1 MYQLTQLV
9 PQPTV
14 QHDPENFQGTV
25 TEVQLNESKDQ
36 YEVGGHED
44 DELDLSNHSEN
55 GDEPKSKK
63 KKYAD
68 NSRLLQIANYWDVLA
83 IGICLGSANLTYGV
97 WRAGLT
103 LGFWSFIFA
112 VVMIASVFFSLHLC
126 IAEMISILP
135 FSGGMYGFA
144 RVTLGPYLGF
154 MVGCYE
160 SVGNI
165 IYAMYGMLLL
175 SAYLSYITDI
185 ERKYQP
191 IMWLGFYLLIMLNE
205 FLGRKYY
212 FILMRTVAILL
223 ALMFLFYVAISIPKT
238 HPKKYLQHKAF
249 EQTFD
254 YGAELT
260 IVSLQYAAFI
270 YFGIEI
276 IPLVSDEVKDARK
289 DTPRALMTTVTLVT
303 IFAFLIM
310 VLSYFQFPGYPYVL
324 IFTVAPL
331 NSAFENT
338 FDVTDKMITVLA
350 FFSYLAAVSIYVYGF
365 AKQMRALGS
374 SKLLPAPFAWT
385 IEGTKIPYMSL
396 IIGCSIGYALLLL
409 SYFRGQIY
417 SGADSIPS
425 GLYLGGY
432 LFTYF
437 SFILILISFIVFRVK
452 YYNLKREFT
461 SPLGIMGA
469 VYAIG
474 GFLMLLYILT
484 RYTSKVYTYVI
495 IFCCFSAI
503 MSLYYYFF
511 ARHRQTFSEEE
522 QRIMFVVYLM
532 KCKIETFL
540 FLSFPH
546 NFLYILANEKKRQAL
561 NRIHRS
567 NSMTHNTSLANNTS
581 VARTTNKDGFMIRSS
596 VGSPK
601 IIPEVMSTAVDPP
614 LSRNCE
620 EIPRTESETVGL
632 DHAQRLNQME

>member
-9 PQPTV
+9 PQPIV
-14 QHDPENFQGTV
+14 QHNPENFQGTV
-25 TEVQLNESKDQ
+25 TDVALNESKDH
-36 YEVGGHED
+36 YGEVGGHDD
-44 DELDLSNHSEN
+44 DELDISNHSEN
-55 GDEPKSKK
+55 GDESKSKK

-112 VVMIASVFFSLHLC
+112 AVMIASVFFSLHFC

-144 RVTLGPYLGF
+144 RVTLGPYFGF

-185 ERKYQP
+185 EPKYQP
-191 IMWLGFYLLIMLNE
+191 IMWLGFYLVIMLNE

-223 ALMFLFYVAISIPKT
+223 VMMFLFYVAISIPKE
-238 HPKKYLQHKAF
+238 HPKKYMQHKAF

-276 IPLVSDEVKDARK
+276 IPLVSDEVGDARK
-289 DTPRALMTTVTLVT
+289 DTPRALMTTVTFVT
-303 IFAFLIM
+303 VFAFLIM
-310 VLSYFQFPGYPYVL
+310 FLSYCQFPGYPYVL
-324 IFTVAPL
+324 VFTVAPL

-365 AKQMRALGS
+365 AKQMKALGS

-396 IIGCSIGYALLLL
+396 LIGSSIGYALLLL

-417 SGADSIPS
+417 SGEDSIPS

-461 SPLGIMGA
+461 SPLGIAGA
-469 VYAIG
+469 VYAIC

-522 QRIMFVVYLM
+522 QKIMFVVYLM
-532 KCKIETFL
+532 KCEKEFFFSFL
-540 FLSFPH
+540 FFYLLFHFDFIYFS
-546 NFLYILANEKKRQAL
+546 
-561 NRIHRS
+561 
-567 NSMTHNTSLANNTS
+567 
-581 VARTTNKDGFMIRSS
+581 
-596 VGSPK
+596 
-601 IIPEVMSTAVDPP
+601 
-614 LSRNCE
+614 
-620 EIPRTESETVGL
+620 
-632 DHAQRLNQME
+632 